1 MRGTVAKRLRREAK
15 LAAFAGFDRMK
26 VRTVNVEVG
35 FDKKEDRPIF
45 EQRST
50 VFWPFMSFRRQLKFL
65 KRDRRV
71 TGVRYMGD

>member
-1 MRGTVAKRLRREAK
+1 MRGTKAKRLRREAK

-35 FDKKEDRPIF
+35 FDKEADKPILVP
-45 EQRST
+45 RST
-50 VFWPFMSFRRQLKFL
+50 VYWPFMAFRSQLKFL

-71 TGVRYMGD
+71 TGVRYMD